1 MGMDDKAGKDPKKKP
16 GHDGWRAFLTVS
28 QLGVNMSVCIVGG
41 FWLGRRL
48 DQWLGTS
55 PWLLI
60 VFILL
65 GVGAAF
71 KVMFD
76 YAGK

>member
-1 MGMDDKAGKDPKKKP
+1 MSEKTGKDPGKKP
-16 GHDGWRAFLTVS
+16 RQDGWQAFLTVS
-28 QLGVNMSVCIVGG
+28 QLGMNMGVCIVGG
-41 FWLGRRL
+41 FWLGNKL
-48 DQWLGTS
+48 DRWLGTP

-60 VFILL
+60 VFTLL

>member
-1 MGMDDKAGKDPKKKP
+1 MITPIIACIIIGALLDEKAGT
-16 GHDGWRAFLTVS
+16 A
-28 QLGVNMSVCIVGG
+28 
-41 FWLGRRL
+41 
-48 DQWLGTS
+48 

-71 KVMFD
+71 RNLFYM
-76 YAGK
+76 AGKENKKGKKDE